1 MKSTKST
8 RQPRKRGGERKAFG
22 ERLRAEYYAG
32 SSIRNL
38 ADRTGYAYG
47 TVRKLLLDAGTKLR
61 KRGGGRPRPVSGQD
75 R

>member
-1 MKSTKST
+1 MKST
-8 RQPRKRGGERKAFG
+8 RQPRKRGADRTAFG

-47 TVRKLLLDAGTKLR
+47 TVRTLLLDVGTVLR
-61 KRGGGRPRPVSGQD
+61 KRGGGRPRPVPEQD
-75 R
+75 Q